1 MPIYFIKIQMD
12 AAAASAAALPDFS
25 VDEGEQLCPRD
36 PLQQVQEL
44 IEITLKIQL
53 SRFLMGTKAVR
64 ILLKEHTVL
73 YNMKKWFRE
82 KSGIGNKKLTNTA
95 TALEW

>member
-1 MPIYFIKIQMD
+1 MD

-25 VDEGEQLCPRD
+25 IDEDEILCPRD
-36 PLQQVQEL
+36 PIQQVQEL

-64 ILLKEHTVL
+64 ILFRDHTVL
-73 YNMKKWFRE
+73 YNMKKWLIE
-82 KSGIGNKKLTNTA
+82 KSGFGNKKPKNKA
-95 TALEW
+95 TSLEW